1 MEGYAKLAALMGAH
15 PQVAILRRFGA
26 LNAQNLLYLQAEL
39 TLLESDL
46 QHFSA
51 EDSTS
56 HDPDRSLYS
65 RDWYGLSISN
75 DGANRDESAGTQWR
89 IVLKIRD
96 KLKEY
101 SESEEV
107 CHTQQRTPLKESQ
120 TRRSSIKR
128 PSQTSVLQA
137 PTISPSSK
145 NGWSARRWEMSTF
158 SAKMA
163 TSGLS
168 PTCWISLL
176 WALKISMIRLRRL

>member
-15 PQVAILRRFGA
+15 PEVAILRRFGA

-46 QHFSA
+46 RHFSA

-56 HDPDRSLYS
+56 HDPDRNLYS
-65 RDWYGLSISN
+65 RDWYVLSRSN

-89 IVLKIRD
+89 IMLKIRD

-101 SESEEV
+101 SESEKIFLM
-107 CHTQQRTPLKESQ
+107 QQRTPLNESQ
-120 TRRSSIKR
+120 TRHSSIRR
-128 PSQTSVLQA
+128 PSQTSALQA

-145 NGWSARRWEMSTF
+145 NGWSVD
-158 SAKMA
+158 
-163 TSGLS
+163 
-168 PTCWISLL
+168 P
-176 WALKISMIRLRRL
+176 